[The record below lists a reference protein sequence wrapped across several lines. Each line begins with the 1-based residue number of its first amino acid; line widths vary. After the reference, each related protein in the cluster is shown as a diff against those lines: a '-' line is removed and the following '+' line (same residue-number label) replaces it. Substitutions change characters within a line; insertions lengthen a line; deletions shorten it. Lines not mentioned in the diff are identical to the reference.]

1 MIKKW
6 FNRFKN
12 KWFNKIKKIPQNNLT
27 IQLYVIFVFFLIIL
41 FLINFIPLITLG
53 GGLVSLLVLINF
65 ALKER
70 STQKKQT
77 LLISF
82 TAKYLLEKEDYY
94 IDEIL
99 GTLIAGT
106 WKKLKIDPIEEF
118 FATIKRLSKQ
128 SDYEMRRRV
137 AEALPA
143 LYHIDLEKGKE
154 LFKIIR
160 IDWDDNWKSD
170 NRRRAIESLCYLI
183 ENDKK
188 FVKNNLHIIDGDE
201 IFTIISLVEILDKYG
216 EKTSWEGTENRFN
229 ELKNE
234 LIERKYSSD
243 EIESISELWNILD
256 SIRYNPHQA
265 INKFEDLKDS
275 PNIYVQ
281 ICIARNLNRLSERF
295 PERILNL
302 MGYFIHKDKHKNVRR
317 PIAKENSIECLISL
331 LQDRRISEKAKEI
344 IWKLVSDD
352 DEIIRLATFDKVE
365 KILDVNNEFG
375 KRILE
380 HIVER
385 NGHSRLVER
394 ARTLLDRYEMDTR
407 K

>member
-12 KWFNKIKKIPQNNLT
+12 KWFNKIKKIPKSDLR
-27 IQLYVIFVFFLIIL
+27 IQVYVIFVFYLIIL
-41 FLINFIPLITLG
+41 LFLNLIPLLVLG
-53 GGLVSLLVLINF
+53 GGIVTLVLLIIG
-65 ALKER
+65 ALDER

-99 GTLIAGT
+99 GTLIART

-143 LYHIDLEKGKE
+143 LYQIDLEKGKE

-160 IDWDDNWKSD
+160 MDWDDNWKSD

-201 IFTIISLVEILDKYG
+201 IFTIISLVEILDEYG
-216 EKTSWEGTENRFN
+216 AKTSWEGTEIHFN

-234 LIERKYSSD
+234 LVERKYSSD

-256 SIRYNPHQA
+256 SIRYNPNQA
-265 INKFEDLKDS
+265 IKKFEDLKDS
-275 PNIYVQ
+275 SNIYVQ
-281 ICIARNLNRLSERF
+281 ICIARNLNRLSKRF

-317 PIAKENSIECLISL
+317 PIAKENSIECLIHL
-331 LQDRRISEKAKEI
+331 LQDRKISGKAKEI

-352 DEIIRLATFDKVE
+352 DEIIRLATFDKVD
-365 KILDVNNEFG
+365 KILDVDNDFG

>member
-1 MIKKW
+1 M
-6 FNRFKN
+6 
-12 KWFNKIKKIPQNNLT
+12 KI
-27 IQLYVIFVFFLIIL
+27 Y
-41 FLINFIPLITLG
+41 
-53 GGLVSLLVLINF
+53 
-65 ALKER
+65 
-70 STQKKQT
+70 
-77 LLISF
+77 
-82 TAKYLLEKEDYY
+82 
-94 IDEIL
+94 
-99 GTLIAGT
+99 
-106 WKKLKIDPIEEF
+106 PIEEF
-118 FATIKRLSKQ
+118 FTTIKRLSKQ

-143 LYHIDLEKGKE
+143 LYQIDLENGKE

-160 IDWDDNWKSD
+160 MDWDDNWKSD

-216 EKTSWEGTENRFN
+216 EKTSWEGIENRVHEIEN
-229 ELKNE
+229 ELV
-234 LIERKYSSD
+234 ERKYSSD

-256 SIRYNPHQA
+256 SIRYNPNQA
-265 INKFEDLKDS
+265 IKKFEDLKDS
-275 PNIYVQ
+275 SNIYVQ
-281 ICIARNLNRLSERF
+281 ICIARNLNRLGKRF

-317 PIAKENSIECLISL
+317 PIAKENSIECLIHL
-331 LQDRRISEKAKEI
+331 LQDRKTSGKAKKI
-344 IWKLVSDD
+344 IWELVSDD
-352 DEIIRLATFDKVE
+352 DDIIRLATFDKVE
-365 KILDVNNEFG
+365 KILEVDHEFG

>member
-12 KWFNKIKKIPQNNLT
+12 MWINKIKKIPLNYLT
-27 IQLYVIFVFFLIIL
+27 ILVYVILVIFLISL
-41 FLINFIPLITLG
+41 FLLNLIPLLILC
-53 GGLVSLLVLINF
+53 GGLVNLFILIII
-65 ALKER
+65 ALIER
-70 STQKKQT
+70 YKQKKQT

-82 TAKYLLEKEDYY
+82 TVKYLLENEDYY

-143 LYHIDLEKGKE
+143 LYQIDLENGKE

-160 IDWDDNWKSD
+160 MDWDDNWKSD

-216 EKTSWEGTENRFN
+216 EKTSWEGIENRFHEIEN
-229 ELKNE
+229 ELV
-234 LIERKYSSD
+234 ERKYCSD

-256 SIRYNPHQA
+256 LIRYNPNQA
-265 INKFEDLKDS
+265 IKKFEDLKDS
-275 PNIYVQ
+275 SNIYVQ
-281 ICIARNLNRLSERF
+281 ICIARNLNRLGKRF

-317 PIAKENSIECLISL
+317 PIAKENSIECLIHL
-331 LQDRRISEKAKEI
+331 LQDRKTYGKAKKI
-344 IWKLVSDD
+344 IWELVSDD
-352 DEIIRLATFDKVE
+352 DDIIRLATFDKVE
-365 KILDVNNEFG
+365 KILDVDNEFG

-385 NGHSRLVER
+385 NGNSRLVER
-394 ARTLLDRYEMDTR
+394 ARTLLDLYEMDTR

>member
-12 KWFNKIKKIPQNNLT
+12 MWINKIKKIPLNYLT
-27 IQLYVIFVFFLIIL
+27 ILVYVILVIFLISL
-41 FLINFIPLITLG
+41 FLLNLIPLLILC
-53 GGLVSLLVLINF
+53 GGLVNLFILIII
-65 ALKER
+65 ALIER
-70 STQKKQT
+70 YKQKKQT

-82 TAKYLLEKEDYY
+82 TVKYLLENEDYY

-143 LYHIDLEKGKE
+143 LYQIDLENGKE

-160 IDWDDNWKSD
+160 MDWDDNWKSD

-216 EKTSWEGTENRFN
+216 EKTSWEGIENRFHEIEN
-229 ELKNE
+229 ELV
-234 LIERKYSSD
+234 ERKYCSD

-256 SIRYNPHQA
+256 LIRYNPNQA
-265 INKFEDLKDS
+265 IKKFEDLKDS
-275 PNIYVQ
+275 SNIYVQ
-281 ICIARNLNRLSERF
+281 ICIARNLNRLGKRF

-317 PIAKENSIECLISL
+317 PIAKENSIECLIHL
-331 LQDRRISEKAKEI
+331 LQDRKTSGKAKKI
-344 IWKLVSDD
+344 IWELVSDD
-352 DEIIRLATFDKVE
+352 DDIIRLATFDKAE
-365 KILDVNNEFG
+365 KILDVDNEFG

-385 NGHSRLVER
+385 NGNSRLVER
-394 ARTLLDRYEMDTR
+394 ARTLLDLYEMDTR